1 MEEGSAEGCS
11 MSDDD
16 GVCSQ
21 KMNPYRDR
29 QTDRDDCTK
38 RQWCD
43 QQERPHDA
51 IKRSVLVVQSRG
63 VSSSSAIV

>member
-29 QTDRDDCTK
+29 QTDRQ
-38 RQWCD
+38 R
-43 QQERPHDA
+43 RLH
-51 IKRSVLVVQSRG
+51 
-63 VSSSSAIV
+63 